1 MIQQRTNL
9 DTTID
14 DIHRVRE
21 QMAAKF
27 GGDLNAILEDA
38 RKRQDASG
46 CVVWR
51 GPSQSNATSPGVAEL
66 PLTADTERELK

>member
-1 MIQQRTNL
+1 MTIQHRASL

-38 RKRQDASG
+38 Q
-46 CVVWR
+46 
-51 GPSQSNATSPGVAEL
+51 TPGSIGAL
-66 PLTADTERELK
+66 RLAGAIAK